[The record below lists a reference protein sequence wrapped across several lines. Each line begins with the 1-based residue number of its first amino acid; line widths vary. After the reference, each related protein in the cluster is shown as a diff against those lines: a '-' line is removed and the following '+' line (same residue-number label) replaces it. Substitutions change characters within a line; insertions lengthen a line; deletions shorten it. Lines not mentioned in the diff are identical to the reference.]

1 MHQTSSMCAGLCTHY
16 WMHQL
21 EKIVLPTPLIK
32 FSFPSH
38 KRFISCTK
46 QQFSCNHPTQ
56 TSLLYLF
63 STSCPMD
70 PYFMLILINQYWI
83 FLGCFSFRKESACQ
97 NITFEIPTTVKKSP
111 YLLMLLGKP
120 SPPFCVRQKRG
131 AFYLMYW
138 CIITYSNVSWQ
149 KTK

>member
-21 EKIVLPTPLIK
+21 EKTVLPTPLIK

-38 KRFISCTK
+38 KRFISSTK

-97 NITFEIPTTVKKSP
+97 SITFEIPTTVKKIPLPLNASRKTLSP
-111 YLLMLLGKP
+111 LLCQAKKGCNL
-120 SPPFCVRQKRG
+120 SNV
-131 AFYLMYW
+131 LMYHN
-138 CIITYSNVSWQ
+138 IQ
-149 KTK
+149 